1 MKKHL
6 IYIRTSTVEQTPEL
20 QLRDIKT
27 ICPAN
32 AIEYV
37 EQLSAWKENVKR
49 PVFESIL
56 KQIKDGKV
64 QSVYLWD
71 WDRAYRNRNK
81 LKEFLLLCKH
91 HGVELH
97 SYRQKWFEEF
107 HRIPQPFN
115 EIVMD
120 MVINLLGWI
129 GEEESEKKSSRVKMA
144 VKRKI
149 GEKTYSA
156 YGNKWGRKSLSPQTV
171 TRVMELHEQ
180 GKSIRQIASAV
191 KIYDANN
198 NGKQISK
205 SAVQQILS
213 KKVVSECP

>member
-1 MKKHL
+1 MKKNV
-6 IYIRTSTVEQTPEL
+6 IYLRTSTIEQTPEL

-32 AIEYV
+32 ATEYV
-37 EQLSAWKENVKR
+37 EQISAWKENVKR

-97 SYRQKWFEEF
+97 SFRQKWFEEF

-144 VKRKI
+144 VK
-149 GEKTYSA
+149 KTSK
-156 YGNKWGRKSLSPQTV
+156 GTFSHLGRKWGRRSLSPQTV
-171 TRVMELHEQ
+171 TRVMELHQ
-180 GKSIRQIASAV
+180 KGRSIRQIAAEV
-191 KIYDANN
+191 NIYDANN
-198 NGKQISK
+198 HAKKISK
-205 SAVQQILS
+205 SAVQQIVS
-213 KKVVSECP
+213 RNAVSECP